1 MPPLVVDQNEW
12 FSAASSAP
20 TRGRVA
26 VNFVIA
32 IGFAAFGVAVG
43 VAALV
48 LRTRAGTAQQQELRA
63 V

>member
-26 VNFVIA
+26 VN
-32 IGFAAFGVAVG
+32 
-43 VAALV
+43 
-48 LRTRAGTAQQQELRA
+48 QQQELRA